1 MEVREKQLWADP
13 ASLRPCILLCV
24 CLSIQLACIR
34 LGAKDVVVSDRDTVL
49 VIDYLLTMNKTGRGE
64 PFEAGWSYKMLIF
77 IP

>member
-64 PFEAGWSYKMLIF
+64 PFEAG
-77 IP
+77 